1 MGRLSRID
9 EGDKEI
15 AAYRYNHRGERIA
28 KMAGDKS
35 AAYLYEDKQLSA
47 ELDGQGRITRQ
58 YIQLADTPIA
68 AIETPQGVALAS
80 EDSWSALLAD
90 LRTITTVLFSPD
102 TTLVWLHPNHLGA
115 PEAVTDAQGKL
126 IWQASYEPFGQARIK
141 SGAFTLNL
149 RLPGQYEDAESGLYY
164 NRQRYYDPDKGQY
177 LTPDPLG
184 SPDGPNRY
192 AYVAHNPLK
201 YVDPDGL
208 VLFAFDGTDN
218 TDDVEWLAG
227 HASSSS
233 NVVRFRDAYADP
245 QKRYVTGVGTDHANR
260 DTYGDIISATYDIGP
275 VPDRGGNFSG
285 PARIERM
292 LRYFAEEANAAVDD
306 EVMQIDIIGFSR
318 GAAEARDFANRLV
331 ANTKN
336 GWYSYKAETGM
347 FDPNTLLPIF
357 ETRCQLVSFRFMG
370 LWDTVLS
377 TNFSLT
383 PYNLAIPPQFAH
395 VAQAVALN
403 EYRSSPAGVNAT
415 VFAFTSNFPYWDNT
429 RTHLPADYH
438 YGGFPLESIG
448 ASSDTPGR
456 TRVERGFIGAHAD
469 IGGGYGANENGLATV
484 ALSWMVEQAR
494 LAGVAMDTGDIKI
507 DMNNPAI
514 HDQSNALRIGNPLV
528 TSNFQAPKT
537 LLGIDLGVYT
547 YTVEDRQVNGG
558 LGSGTQRGQSFV
570 NGSLTN
576 ADTHQFINY
585 SPRDTAGDTR
595 RTTDIPEISN
605 LRNRTGT
612 VDMVAY
618 MNWLRQHGYTFVGD

>member
-1 MGRLSRID
+1 
-9 EGDKEI
+9 
-15 AAYRYNHRGERIA
+15 
-28 KMAGDKS
+28 MAGDKS

-80 EDSWSALLAD
+80 EDSWNALLAD
-90 LRTITTVLFSPD
+90 LRMISTVLFSAD

-192 AYVAHNPLK
+192 AYVANNPLK

-218 TDDVEWLAG
+218 TDDVAWLEA
-227 HASSSS
+227 HNSSKS
-233 NVVRFRDAYADP
+233 NVVQFIDAYDDRA
-245 QKRYVTGVGTDHANR
+245 RYVTGVGTDHARR
-260 DTYGDIISATYDIGP
+260 DNYGDIISASYDRGP

-292 LRYFAEEANAAVDD
+292 MRYFIEEANVAADD
-306 EVMQIDIIGFSR
+306 ETMQIDIIGFSR

-336 GWYSYKAETGM
+336 SWFSYKAETGTV
-347 FDPNTLLPIF
+347 DPKTLLPISV
-357 ETRCQLVSFRFMG
+357 TRCQRVNFRFMG

-377 TNFSLT
+377 SNFTLT
-383 PYNLAIPPQFAH
+383 AYNLAIPSQFSY

-415 VFAFTSNFPYWDNT
+415 LSAFSDNFPYWNDT
-429 RTHLPADYH
+429 RTHLTANNH

-448 ASSDTPGR
+448 ASSNTPGR
-456 TRVERGFIGAHAD
+456 VRIERGFIGAHAD
-469 IGGGYGANENGLATV
+469 IGGGYGADDNGLATV
-484 ALSWMVEQAR
+484 ALSWMVAQAKI
-494 LAGVAMDTGDIKI
+494 AGVDMNTQTTTI

-514 HDQSNALRIGNPLV
+514 HDQSNALRVGNPLI
-528 TSNFQAPKT
+528 TKNFQAPKT
-537 LLGIDLGVYT
+537 VLGINWGIQT

-558 LGSGTQRGQSFV
+558 SGSGMQRGQTFSPAGAS

-585 SPRDTAGDTR
+585 TPRDTAGDTR
-595 RTTDIPEISN
+595 RTTDIPQITN
-605 LRNRTGT
+605 LHNRTGT
-612 VDMVAY
+612 VDMAAY
-618 MNWLRQHGYTFVGD
+618 MNWLRRHGYTFAGG